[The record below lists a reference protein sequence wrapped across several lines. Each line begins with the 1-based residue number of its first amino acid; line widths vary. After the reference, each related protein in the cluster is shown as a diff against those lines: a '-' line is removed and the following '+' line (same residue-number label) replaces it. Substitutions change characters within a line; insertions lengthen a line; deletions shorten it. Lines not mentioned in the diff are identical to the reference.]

1 MLVPRG
7 SFPER
12 PSCFTSS
19 RFSLRGYIM
28 DSRFYKDITNRYAL
42 TSFLDNV
49 NNIRGTL
56 YSAGWTFEV
65 CMASFQGQ

>member
-1 MLVPRG
+1 
-7 SFPER
+7 
-12 PSCFTSS
+12 
-19 RFSLRGYIM
+19 M

-56 YSAGWTFEV
+56 YIALGGHSKFAWLLFKDSKGLISMAHVLLPTDWT
-65 CMASFQGQ
+65 SSQP